1 MKAETLDVCLA
12 AVCAGLAIYMTIS
25 KFVFAFPIIPY
36 LKFEFAEIP
45 VVVAFFAAGPIW
57 GLASSFIYWI
67 VLTLV
72 GEWTP
77 LGPAMKF
84 LAVMPMLV
92 GLWTGYKL
100 HQGFLRRKWGWKG
113 FLAISLPFA
122 AVFRVIVTSFLNYI
136 VLWYLFPFF
145 LNIASTSIKAT
156 VGLDVPSPVAAL
168 IWTLIFTAAFNILH
182 ILLSIIPSYIV
193 VKMISKA
200 GITKLWITEI
210 AKETDC

>member
-1 MKAETLDVCLA
+1 
-12 AVCAGLAIYMTIS
+12 
-25 KFVFAFPIIPY
+25 
-36 LKFEFAEIP
+36 
-45 VVVAFFAAGPIW
+45 
-57 GLASSFIYWI
+57 
-67 VLTLV
+67 
-72 GEWTP
+72 
-77 LGPAMKF
+77 
-84 LAVMPMLV
+84 
-92 GLWTGYKL
+92 
-100 HQGFLRRKWGWKG
+100 
-113 FLAISLPFA
+113 
-122 AVFRVIVTSFLNYI
+122 